1 MQIVAK
7 RKAKSILPIVGIVLM
22 VLLFVGSAI
31 LAVWLSL
38 HGYTNEY
45 WPPSAFD
52 D

>member
-1 MQIVAK
+1 MQAFAK
-7 RKAKSILPIVGIVLM
+7 RKVKRILPIAGIVLL
-22 VLLFVGSAI
+22 VLLFAGSAVF
-31 LAVWLSL
+31 AVWLSL